1 MKTPGLKQWSAAL
14 ASLALALVL
23 GELLL
28 RLWRPDIGRRGFAD
42 ARLGWTTREYADFDP
57 EAEPPGERLRLM
69 VLGDS
74 YLAGVNV
81 RQMRERFP
89 TYLADRHPDQLE
101 ARILAAAGW
110 GPDQELLAF
119 LEKGAP
125 WRPDLV
131 ILAFCAN
138 NDLINITTNR
148 HSGVPRKPYF
158 VVEDD
163 RLALFGPLGD
173 PLAWG
178 DRHPARSPL
187 RQSYLLDF
195 VRGAFGG
202 EAAVQAASDERVD
215 SRYKLFEG
223 IGDGSRIDEVKALGP
238 RLSWSPQNGV
248 NDVNAYIGEDF
259 ELNSYQWK
267 LLRGIVRELRD
278 RVVEAGGELVLMAL
292 PTPYEARDLRLTPG
306 SGFEHE
312 FQTPD
317 GPFTFRVDEPARRLG
332 RICDELDL
340 DLFDPTA
347 AFVKRVEEESLVD
360 RTWPDPLNRHFGRVG
375 HMILAEELERFLAAR
390 GQLRVPESSAPR
402 EVPHGGQ

>member
-1 MKTPGLKQWSAAL
+1 MTPPGPKQWSAAL
-14 ASLALALVL
+14 ASLVLALVL

-42 ARLGWTTREYADFDP
+42 AGLGWTTREYADFDP
-57 EAEPPGERLRLM
+57 AEDPESDRLRLM

-81 RQMRERFP
+81 RQMQERFP
-89 TYLADRHPDQLE
+89 TYLADRYPDQLE
-101 ARILAAAGW
+101 TRILAAAGW

-119 LEKGAP
+119 LEKGAA

-131 ILAFCAN
+131 VLAFCAN

-163 RLALFGPLGD
+163 QLALFSPLGD

-178 DRHPARSPL
+178 GQNPPRGPL

-195 VRGAFGG
+195 LRGAFGTPG
-202 EAAVQAASDERVD
+202 TVQAGSDEKVD
-215 SRYKLFEG
+215 ARYKLFEG
-223 IGDGSRIDEVKALGP
+223 IGDGSQIEEVKARGP
-238 RLSWSPQNGV
+238 ALSWSPQNGV

-259 ELNSYQWK
+259 ELNTYQWR
-267 LLRGIVRELRD
+267 LLGGILRELRD
-278 RVVEAGGELVLMAL
+278 RVLEVGGELVVMAL
-292 PTPYEARDLRLTPG
+292 PTPYEARDLALTPG

-312 FQTPD
+312 FETPD

-332 RICDELDL
+332 RICDDLDI
-340 DLFDPTA
+340 DLFDPTKE
-347 AFVKRVEEESLVD
+347 FVKRVEAESLTD

-390 GQLRVPESSAPR
+390 GQLRVPATSAPR